1 MYENFYGFK
10 EKPFS
15 LLPDPEFLYLSAKHS
30 SAYSVL
36 EYGLTSQAG
45 FTVISGEV
53 GSGKTTLVR
62 SFLQRVGA
70 ETTVGLISNTPS
82 GFGDL
87 LRWILYAFDL
97 DYQGKETVELH
108 EIFVQF
114 LIAQYAVGR
123 RCVLII
129 DEAQNLEVET
139 LEELRMLSNV
149 NASKDLLL
157 QVVLV
162 GQPEL
167 AETLNRPDMQQFAQR
182 IAISYHLK
190 ALTLEETHTYIRH
203 RLAVAGGDAT
213 IFTDAACD
221 ALYILSKG
229 VPRVI
234 NGLCDIAL
242 VYGFGEEMPQ
252 VDMETVLAVME
263 DRGQSG
269 QWMGTESLGR
279 EMISKEVA
287 RLAATRK
294 KSVASQPAKV
304 VGRQEAGGGT
314 SFTVVPDTAGPS
326 TKLPGAKPPGTKPP
340 GTKPKVVRAFTSP
353 LNSSA
358 IGTASVTSS
367 VKEPAN
373 KGALPPANSPP
384 EGEEVALTSD
394 SLATG
399 GAKARPG
406 PREFLP
412 EFSGSRRSPAPTKS
426 VYRGKLR
433 WILAAASLAIFAIG
447 LWLVLAAPRFDL

>member
-1 MYENFYGFK
+1 MYENFYGFR

-15 LLPDPEFLYLSAKHS
+15 LLPDPDFLYLSSKHS

-36 EYGLTSQAG
+36 EYGLTGQAG

-62 SFLQRVGA
+62 RFLQQVGA
-70 ETTVGLISNTPS
+70 DTTVGLISNTPS

-87 LRWILYAFDL
+87 LRWILYAFDI

-108 EIFVQF
+108 EAFIQF

-129 DEAQNLEVET
+129 DEAQNLKVET

-167 AETLNRPDMQQFAQR
+167 AETLSRPDMSQFAQR
-182 IAISYHLK
+182 ISISYHLK
-190 ALTLEETHTYIRH
+190 ALTLEETHAYIRH

-221 ALYILSKG
+221 ALYILSNG

-242 VYGFGEEMPQ
+242 VYGFGEETPQ
-252 VDMETVLAVME
+252 IDMETVLAVVE
-263 DRGQSG
+263 DRNQSS
-269 QWMGTESLGR
+269 QWMGQKVGHRSGSE
-279 EMISKEVA
+279 
-287 RLAATRK
+287 
-294 KSVASQPAKV
+294 QKV
-304 VGRQEAGGGT
+304 VYPNQPVNLAGQRQCDLRTQNREHPRHGT
-314 SFTVVPDTAGPS
+314 
-326 TKLPGAKPPGTKPP
+326 
-340 GTKPKVVRAFTSP
+340 
-353 LNSSA
+353 
-358 IGTASVTSS
+358 
-367 VKEPAN
+367 
-373 KGALPPANSPP
+373 
-384 EGEEVALTSD
+384 
-394 SLATG
+394 
-399 GAKARPG
+399 
-406 PREFLP
+406 
-412 EFSGSRRSPAPTKS
+412 PT
-426 VYRGKLR
+426 
-433 WILAAASLAIFAIG
+433 
-447 LWLVLAAPRFDL
+447 DC